1 MTRWRPGHICS
12 DDYLV
17 AVTYPIFATRD
28 ALTIDDAGSGPQLR
42 HCLDNQRKASGQ
54 VVSGA
59 AVELYALAHLSGD
72 NAEAVLLDLVQ
83 PPRVSHC
90 VLKESRN

>member
-1 MTRWRPGHICS
+1 MQDLARS
-12 DDYLV
+12 FV
-17 AVTYPIFATRD
+17 
-28 ALTIDDAGSGPQLR
+28 